1 MKENAEISNRGALNL
16 DEAARFMG
24 INHASMSALVR
35 RPDFPAF
42 RMGRRWVIP
51 REALVRWLDKKAKE
65 RAEL

>member
-1 MKENAEISNRGALNL
+1 MKQNAEISSRGALNL
-16 DEAARFMG
+16 DEAARYMG
-24 INHASMSALVR
+24 INHVTMSALVR

-51 REALVRWLDKKAKE
+51 RDALVRWLNEKAEE